1 MVCGLEV
8 AATVAFTYLP
18 PILLKAG
25 FAESNMGI
33 ILGIG
38 KFKKFNFNWIYYPL
52 FFFNKFSGPLIG
64 MFTVSAV
71 GQLSDYWNNKFG
83 QRVYFMLMFAI
94 ILSLSLLSIIV
105 GHRLSLSAEGV
116 SLGYVCI

>member
-1 MVCGLEV
+1 MQFSTSRLIFINAMVCGLEV

-38 KFKKFNFNWIYYPL
+38 MY
-52 FFFNKFSGPLIG
+52 
-64 MFTVSAV
+64 AC
-71 GQLSDYWNNKFG
+71 
-83 QRVYFMLMFAI
+83 VYASHAQ
-94 ILSLSLLSIIV
+94 SLRWHI
-105 GHRLSLSAEGV
+105 
-116 SLGYVCI
+116 